1 MIAITAYTE
10 PVPIDPVVQPAVV
23 HEPPQTEENEKK
35 EERSSFAELLAG
47 LLQNTQSAE
56 LPVSEVALE
65 ELGVGNVKE
74 SRELN
79 LFADAVDS
87 GIDFENLDLELSQE
101 QQNILLNAGDLF
113 EQSAETEISAVDADG
128 TTLEYFDTK
137 SLKLSAD
144 VPVQTDLAS
153 MAKAAETESAA
164 QLAAA
169 SEAALKQSAKE
180 ALGSSDN
187 KKKGEGSINADNAQ
201 LSAKTRAGEENAA
214 VISKREDAPTR
225 LEEFRR
231 SRRDKVSFEV
241 RDFRTNTMSDGSQQ
255 RAYSLVETSA
265 VRAAGQAPVQEIT
278 LDLRLPDQG
287 HSSQAQTTWEAKAST
302 ALENMLARELH
313 QSFNGDIVRHASMA
327 LRNGGEGTIKIALHP
342 ETLGNVKIHLE
353 MTENKITG
361 HIVVESE
368 EALNAFRKEINAL
381 EQAFKD
387 SGYADASLDL
397 SLTAD
402 GADREGQELYE
413 GTDSF
418 MQRIAASGYE
428 DGYDQESAPIVDI
441 FFGRGTGSVNMLA

>member
-1 MIAITAYTE
+1 VIAITAYTE
-10 PVPIDPVVQPAVV
+10 PVPIEPVVQPAVV
-23 HEPPQTEENEKK
+23 HEQQQTEENEK
-35 EERSSFAELLAG
+35 EEHSSFAELLAG

-56 LPVSEVALE
+56 MPVSETALD
-65 ELGVGNVKE
+65 ELGAEKTKE
-74 SRELN
+74 GSKLN
-79 LFADAVDS
+79 LFANAMQDTVNFD
-87 GIDFENLDLELSQE
+87 DLDLELSQE

-113 EQSAETEISAVDADG
+113 EQSAETEILAADTDG
-128 TTLEYFDTK
+128 MPLEYFDVR
-137 SLKLSAD
+137 SVRPNSEAS
-144 VPVQTDLAS
+144 VQTDLAS
-153 MAKAAETESAA
+153 AAKAAETESSAN
-164 QLAAA
+164 LAAA

-180 ALGSSDN
+180 APGSSDN
-187 KKKGEGSINADNAQ
+187 KRKGEVTDNADNAQ

-241 RDFRTNTMSDGSQQ
+241 RDFRTNTMNDGSQV
-255 RAYSLVETSA
+255 RSYSLVETSA
-265 VRAAGQAPVQEIT
+265 GRVLGQAPVQEIT

-342 ETLGNVKIHLE
+342 ETLGNVKIRLE

-397 SLTAD
+397 SMTAD
-402 GADREGQELYE
+402 GADRENQELFDSE
-413 GTDSF
+413 GSY
-418 MQRIAASGYE
+418 MNRIAASEYE
-428 DGYDQESAPIVDI
+428 DGYEQESAPIVDI

>member
-23 HEPPQTEENEKK
+23 HEPPQEENEK

-47 LLQNTQSAE
+47 LLQNIQSAE
-56 LPVSEVALE
+56 MPVSESALD
-65 ELGVGNVKE
+65 ELGAEKTKE
-74 SRELN
+74 GSKLN
-79 LFADAVDS
+79 LFANATEDTVNFD
-87 GIDFENLDLELSQE
+87 DLDLELSQE

-113 EQSAETEISAVDADG
+113 DQSAETEIFAADADG
-128 TTLEYFDTK
+128 TALEYFDTK

-153 MAKAAETESAA
+153 MAKAAETESSAE
-164 QLAAA
+164 LAAA

-187 KKKGEGSINADNAQ
+187 KKKGEGSVNADNAQ
-201 LSAKTRAGEENAA
+201 ISAKSKAGEENAA

-241 RDFRTNTMSDGSQQ
+241 RDFRTNTMSDGTQQ

-265 VRAAGQAPVQEIT
+265 GRVMGQAPVQEIT
-278 LDLRLPDQG
+278 LDLHLPDQG

-368 EALNAFRKEINAL
+368 EALNAFRKEISAL

-397 SLTAD
+397 SMTAD
-402 GADREGQELYE
+402 GSDRENQELYE
-413 GTDSF
+413 NESSF

-441 FFGRGTGSVNMLA
+441 LFGRGTGSVNMLA